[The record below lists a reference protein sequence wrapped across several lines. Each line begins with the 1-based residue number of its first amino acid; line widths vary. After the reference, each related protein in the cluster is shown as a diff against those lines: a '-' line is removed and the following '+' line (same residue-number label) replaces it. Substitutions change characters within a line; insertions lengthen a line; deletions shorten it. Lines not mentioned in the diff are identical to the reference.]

1 MPTKVVKKR
10 PRKKRKKRGH
20 YQRGEYTSTKT
31 GQVCKHRSGWER
43 KYMEWLDAN
52 PEVHS
57 WSYELIAI
65 EYTSNKKTGKVR
77 KYYPDFSVT
86 YVDGTHKLIEV
97 KPKRKLDQAVIVKK
111 AMAAVEWCRTHCMTY
126 EIVTEVQLKELGL
139 L

>member
-1 MPTKVVKKR
+1 M
-10 PRKKRKKRGH
+10 
-20 YQRGEYTSTKT
+20 
-31 GQVCKHRSGWER
+31 
-43 KYMEWLDAN
+43 
-52 PEVHS
+52 
-57 WSYELIAI
+57 IAI